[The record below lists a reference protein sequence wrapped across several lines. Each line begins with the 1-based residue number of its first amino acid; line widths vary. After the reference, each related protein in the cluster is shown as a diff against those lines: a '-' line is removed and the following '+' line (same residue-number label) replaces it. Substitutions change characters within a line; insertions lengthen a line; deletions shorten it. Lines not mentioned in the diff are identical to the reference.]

1 MLDLLILFVFVVCF
15 AFNFVVVA
23 RKLSVVHKHA
33 QLEGG
38 VSMVAT
44 ILLLLVGLFC
54 PLSYEGFAPKFYDPR
69 TPAHGVWHRIR
80 VHRRKVRMAAYKAYR
95 KVLRRYAFKR
105 AVKFAVVLSA
115 IFAASYAIG
124 LLAIGGVSVAVLFFN
139 KKKIAESMQA
149 ESETDPALD
158 YEEQVNACRGVK
170 NRAPLTVGMYNN
182 IVGML
187 IELAEKGGPAGRD
200 LIRRFCLLRDKDGNE
215 ALDKS
220 SNAQTLIEIVQGL
233 AEIIKPKDPLGRNL
247 NGADSWAKHLAS
259 IRDFNDDGRFTED
272 ELKTIEEVAAA
283 LKHMRSFGCSAELA
297 DDQHKGGRLRSIAH
311 ILSVVQRLRSGA
323 DLLPESDTRQSSDA
337 VKSWAADKKSSASDD
352 QSVGEVNN
360 AVRSIVN
367 NFVLKGF
374 GPAFGKPDLSKGEI
388 GFDINEIVDPTEA
401 QEFGAVDD
409 EVLDQPSAYSTFNY
423 KYAVLPIT
431 TETNG
436 RKKIVAAIIP
446 ADIARKLA
454 FDPKAMEAKLADK
467 AGRFADL
474 VKDELL
480 TAIEP
485 EDLNIS
491 TEKILGKCRERQAKL
506 YTQKGEGDPKVIRI
520 FSFDALEGLNLSSTN
535 SPMKTYVFKHEGYQ
549 FHRVSMLLNPFVYD
563 TQAKRVIGTALR
575 KSVILTFTALNNIVV
590 KPLRVVIDGVEADEI
605 HEGMLTA
612 VTAFVDK
619 DCDMSRIHP
628 HASLVGDGF
637 LIAKA
642 LKAGMK
648 YMFGGEWRSI
658 PQGTKLQS
666 IAKDKGVVVGYF
678 GKILAVLPDGREFV
692 VEAIENTQGKR
703 KNKSAV
709 IGGAMMRLDSSI
721 NGTSHVIDPTNRGTA
736 KRFYDANV
744 DKLTAKLFLV
754 KDDGSREEIGE
765 ALLGLQKFFVD
776 LSQDYS
782 PRVDRVST
790 NYYQANQLAW
800 IFKAF
805 FFLSETLFPRKAE
818 YIEAGNRAAHN
829 VRELSRLFLAIKYAM
844 DDVLKVKRSDKYIK
858 ERKEKM
864 AFAGSIELDEREM
877 ISVVKQSSV
886 VNKKTGETMDVMKY
900 PVAVRYCL
908 SKGMVDLAR
917 VFANLGEEALMT
929 ANGLSIASP
938 KGFAAVKKLSTKPVV
953 LEIPGYSRK
962 SITLMLN
969 SWGRVETHEDK
980 KVWVYSREV
989 KDLKRLVESLASF
1002 EYGWITDDTHVGFSK
1017 IYRFKRAAALQLEAA
1032 RALYRYTRAAGI
1044 AANAPRFDGW
1054 AGRFATTRAD
1064 GCVLPYN
1071 VFLKGLRKESIRKQ
1085 MNLDE
1090 DDVKS
1095 INFFVKNNRS
1105 RRVAAE
1111 KILAYLKKHGKDS
1124 VVLVRHPLLGYIP
1137 GLESK
1142 VVISG
1147 LTTEDVIY
1155 VNEKFAAQLAGD
1167 DDGDIIYIIPLAVE
1181 HYMNGGKPP
1190 VHKKTVE
1197 EIAGT
1202 ENVTDATI
1210 DVTFGG
1216 QIAQFEGKA
1225 QTSEPVPPVVV
1236 EEPEEEDEQT
1246 VETPKAAV
1254 APEPVKPIVPEKG
1267 TPAQPVV
1274 DKPAEASVFEQI
1286 AAELKKMSGEIEAL
1300 KRENELLRAKLAATT
1315 AAKAEPKSVTAAE
1328 FPNRLRAKQYVESVL
1343 KIKEIPGDEDRVA
1356 FKNII
1361 SKYTRVVY
1369 GDHGPYV
1376 EMSIENLNDIIKE
1389 ANRTGLTVKVIK
1401 KCDLA
1406 YYDEVYVANVKF
1418 YVQKRD
1424 VKNLK
1429 NPPAG
1434 GDPRFASNNN
1444 VVGGYADYKP
1454 GMIYV
1459 SALDVVGAKAET
1471 PKVGKPIIYEKDIF
1485 QSKAEALVNPVNL
1498 VGVMGAGLAAKF
1510 RAKYPDMFNDYRGR
1524 FLAGRLTGA
1533 YAYKA
1538 EDGKTIINF
1547 PTKKDWREQSDIELI
1562 KKSFRWLLDNYKTL
1576 GIGSVCF
1583 PKVGCGLGGLKW
1595 SEVKPYIEKFAS
1607 LVDIQ
1612 VYVVEDENKPEKVKD
1627 DRDKAVAFTGHRPER
1642 IGGYDEN
1649 NPKARDVKARLKKAV
1664 DYCIA
1669 HGKKVF
1675 VVGGALG
1682 VDMWAGEIVAELKK
1696 ADPSIKLVIAEPF
1709 AGHDAKWKD
1718 EHKARYAALKSAA
1731 DKVVV
1736 VNSGGYDAWKMNKC
1750 NEYMIDR
1757 ASTLVA
1763 VFDGDQ
1769 YGGTYNALSY
1779 ARKRGDVQV
1788 INIRI

>member
-1 MLDLLILFVFVVCF
+1 MCMLDLLILFVFVVCF

-401 QEFGAVDD
+401 QESGAVDD
-409 EVLDQPSAYSTFNY
+409 EALDQPSAYSTFSY
-423 KYAVLPIT
+423 QYAVLPIT

-491 TEKILGKCRERQAKL
+491 TEKILKKCRERQARL
-506 YTQKGEGDPKVIRI
+506 YTRKGEGDPKVIRI
-520 FSFDALEGLNLSSTN
+520 FSFDTLEGLNLSSTN
-535 SPMKTYVFKHEGYQ
+535 RPLKTYVFKHEGYQ

-590 KPLRVVIDGVEADEI
+590 KPLRVVIDGTETDEI

-648 YMFGGEWRSI
+648 YMFGGEWRAV
-658 PQGTKLQS
+658 PKGAKLQS

-721 NGTSHVIDPTNRGTA
+721 NGTSHVIDPQNRGTA

-744 DKLTAKLFLV
+744 DKLTAQLFLV
-754 KDDGSREEIGE
+754 RDDGSREEIGQ

-858 ERKEKM
+858 ERKEKL

-877 ISVVKQSSV
+877 IGVVKQCSV
-886 VNKKTGETMDVMKY
+886 VNKKTGETMDIMKF

-938 KGFAAVKKLSTKPVV
+938 KGFAAVKKLATQPIV
-953 LEIPGYSRK
+953 LAIPGYSRK

-1071 VFLKGLRKESIRKQ
+1071 AFLKGLRKESIRKQ

-1090 DDVKS
+1090 DDIKS
-1095 INFFVKNNRS
+1095 INFFVKNNKS
-1105 RRVAAE
+1105 KRVAAD

-1147 LTTEDVIY
+1147 LTAEDVIY
-1155 VNEKFAAQLAGD
+1155 VNEKIATQLGGD
-1167 DDGDIIYIIPLAVE
+1167 DDGDIIYVIPLAVE

-1197 EIAGT
+1197 EISGT
-1202 ENVTDATI
+1202 EHIADATI
-1210 DVTFGG
+1210 DVKFGG
-1216 QIAQFEGKA
+1216 QIEAFEGNA
-1225 QTSEPVPPVVV
+1225 QASEPVPPTMV
-1236 EEPEEEDEQT
+1236 EEPEEEEQAA
-1246 VETPKAAV
+1246 ETPKAAV
-1254 APEPVKPIVPEKG
+1254 APEPAKPVTPVKATPE
-1267 TPAQPVV
+1267 QPVKEKAV
-1274 DKPAEASVFEQI
+1274 ETSATEQEKPATASVPSANNVLEKIF
-1286 AAELKKMSGEIEAL
+1286 AEIKRMAGEIEEL
-1300 KRENELLRAKLAATT
+1300 RRDNELLRAKLAATT
-1315 AAKAEPKSVTAAE
+1315 AAKVEPKVEAPKAEAPKAEPKVEA
-1328 FPNRLRAKQYVESVL
+1328 PN
-1343 KIKEIPGDEDRVA
+1343 
-1356 FKNII
+1356 
-1361 SKYTRVVY
+1361 
-1369 GDHGPYV
+1369 
-1376 EMSIENLNDIIKE
+1376 
-1389 ANRTGLTVKVIK
+1389 
-1401 KCDLA
+1401 
-1406 YYDEVYVANVKF
+1406 
-1418 YVQKRD
+1418 
-1424 VKNLK
+1424 
-1429 NPPAG
+1429 
-1434 GDPRFASNNN
+1434 
-1444 VVGGYADYKP
+1444 
-1454 GMIYV
+1454 
-1459 SALDVVGAKAET
+1459 
-1471 PKVGKPIIYEKDIF
+1471 KPIIYEKDIF

-1510 RAKYPDMFNDYRGR
+1510 RAKYPDMYDDYRGR
-1524 FLAGRLTGA
+1524 YLAGRLTEA

-1538 EDGKTIINF
+1538 EDGKTIVNF
-1547 PTKKDWREQSDIELI
+1547 PTKKNWKEKSDIDLI
-1562 KKSFRWLLDNYKTL
+1562 KKSFRWLLDNYKAL
-1576 GIGSVCF
+1576 NIGSVCF
-1583 PKVGCGLGGLKW
+1583 PKVGCGLGGLDW
-1595 SEVKPYIEKFAS
+1595 SVVKPYIEKFAS
-1607 LVDIQ
+1607 LVNIQ
-1612 VYVVEDENKPEKVKD
+1612 VYVVEDESKPEKVKG
-1627 DRDKAVAFTGHRPER
+1627 DRDKVVAFTGHRPDR

-1649 NPKARDVKARLKKAV
+1649 NPKARDVKARLRKAV

-1675 VVGGALG
+1675 VVGGAIG
-1682 VDMWAGEIVAELKK
+1682 VDMWAGELIAELKK
-1696 ADPSIKLVIAEPF
+1696 ADPSIRLVIAEPF

-1718 EHKARYAALKSAA
+1718 EHKVRYAALKSVA

-1736 VNSGGYDAWKMNKC
+1736 VHSGGYDAWKMNKR

-1763 VFDGDQ
+1763 VFDGDK

-1779 ARKRGDVQV
+1779 ARKRGGV
-1788 INIRI
+1788 NILTIKC